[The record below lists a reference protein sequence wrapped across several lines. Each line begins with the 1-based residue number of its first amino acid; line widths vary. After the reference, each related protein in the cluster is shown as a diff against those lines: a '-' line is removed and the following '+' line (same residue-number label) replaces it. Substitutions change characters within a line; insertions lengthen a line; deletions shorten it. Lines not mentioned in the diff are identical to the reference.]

1 MFNQRCWTF
10 TLVWDIFPTQG
21 VPMVSAVKII
31 SRKHISSGRTE
42 IVFKDRAGDL
52 RLGRVFSSGMELKE
66 IHRIFQMISTI
77 EADSVVVPDRI
88 DTDIEDGKYCFSMEW
103 NSSWDSAGNWKP
115 EELIVPLMNLHEKGW
130 LHLDITPASYRRVNG
145 SLKLIHWGD
154 VLVTGL
160 ACTPPELVAG
170 AAPTPCSDFFML
182 GRAMLAGRGYLWDGS
197 NQPLVEALVSEQT
210 SLRAKALDKA
220 GMPGFKQVS
229 VSYRRNRV
237 SALIG
242 GRWQDRD
249 VVTAGWLTRAMA
261 DGWLVSVVRCSP
273 LELHRPLPGKS
284 KITEKVVSGAALVN
298 NLFPSMSGVQRL
310 LVVDSI
316 EFASPDLVEII
327 KEFSNLLPPGLSVVV
342 TAGNLPKS
350 LEECDLSLIGLDGAV
365 SVPWDIPF
373 SAVRN
378 DLLGS
383 GFPMTGSSGAM
394 YRCTARGKTPE
405 PDSVTPEQLFR
416 EGGYRALLNLA
427 SSGKR
432 NIDRSLLART
442 HFELGKYDRA
452 LHLTPANETQ
462 LKAKILL
469 AMGRPA
475 EVSDLLEGKQSSEA
489 KILRASS
496 LIDLMDFDGAV
507 ALLRGASGPEAAL
520 LFAKALDL
528 QGRVAEAL
536 PEIEKAL
543 AVSDESGRVK
553 LLCSRAVIFMRI
565 GDYRNALEA
574 TEESVDTAKKL
585 ADASL
590 LGKSLTERG
599 RVKEVLGNWSGAVDD
614 YRLALL
620 YYAENPGKND
630 RPPLIDLFVLEL
642 RTGELKSAESTFKS
656 LAVRLEHGGSGIPA
670 GQMTAM
676 LTAYRGVVLG
686 LGAMRIPSA
695 RRSASMA
702 AAKNLTLVHALSLL
716 YLGQLLVQEER
727 NDEGMEALKFARAK
741 AGFMGDRHLAL
752 LADLAMTRVGTEI
765 DTTRL
770 LWEARELGLKPEE
783 LEATIIS
790 SDDSVAR
797 DRAFLEILNMP
808 APLLACELASSFGLP
823 DEPGIRRRILESF
836 KDLSELLGDEE
847 RKQFTKSNI
856 RLARILS
863 DSSGYSDMSVLSS
876 SVKKVSQWY
885 TRAADGVD
893 SLDTLG
899 EELGLTYL
907 GAAQSGQAGETK
919 ISSSPELFAAG
930 PDLSSVQMLAPLIAA
945 IAGSRP
951 SPAAGTNRGNRNLF
965 PEIVGQ
971 SREITKLK
979 SVMKRVAGMPVP
991 VLITGDTGT
1000 GKELV
1005 ARGLHDEGP
1014 ASKGPFIAVDCGAI
1028 AESLLESELFGV
1040 TRGAYT
1046 GASESRIGLMEAASG
1061 GTLFL
1066 DEIGNMSVGLQV
1078 KLLRVLETG
1087 KLRRLGD
1094 TSERNTSFRLVTAT
1108 NADLRQDAS
1117 SGRFRT
1123 DLYYRIA
1130 VMEIKV
1136 PPLRDRLE
1144 DIALLTEHFTEELG
1158 GDIRFSRD
1166 AVNVLLQYHWPGN
1179 VRELRNV
1186 VQRTV
1191 LMCSGKVV
1199 RAADVSLEKRIQT
1212 DSVLR
1217 MEPLETAMV
1226 RHVSSV
1232 VEACK
1237 GNRLKA
1243 SRVLQCDPKTVRKY
1257 LALKGS

>member
-1 MFNQRCWTF
+1 M
-10 TLVWDIFPTQG
+10 I
-21 VPMVSAVKII
+21 SAIRII

-42 IVFKDRAGDL
+42 ILFKDGSGDL
-52 RLGRVFSSGMELKE
+52 RLGRVFSSSMEQEEVRRVFKAV
-66 IHRIFQMISTI
+66 SSI
-77 EADSVVVPDRI
+77 EADSVLVPDRI
-88 DTDIEDGKYCFSMEW
+88 DTDIEDGKYCFSMQW
-103 NSSWDSAGNWKP
+103 NSDWDSAGYWKP
-115 EELIVPLMNLHEKGW
+115 EELIVPLMNLHGKGW
-130 LHLDITPASYRRVNG
+130 LHLDITPASYRMVYG
-145 SLKLIHWGD
+145 SLKLLNWGD
-154 VLVTGL
+154 VLVTGP
-160 ACTPPELVAG
+160 ACIPPELSAG
-170 AAPTPCSDFFML
+170 AAPTPCSDFYML
-182 GRAMLAGRGYLWDGS
+182 GRAMMAGRGYLWDGS
-197 NQPLVEALVSEQT
+197 NQPFVEALVSEQT
-210 SLRAKALDKA
+210 SLRAKALDTA
-220 GMPGFKQVS
+220 GVPGFHRATRTF
-229 VSYRRNRV
+229 RRNSV
-237 SALIG
+237 NVLTG
-242 GRWQDRD
+242 GRWQSRD
-249 VVTAGWLTRAMA
+249 AVIAGWLTRAIA
-261 DGWLVSVVRCSP
+261 DGWLVSVVRCNP
-273 LELHRPLPGKS
+273 LESHRPLPGRS
-284 KITEKVVSGAALVN
+284 TVVEKVVSGAALVN

-310 LVVDSI
+310 LVIDSI
-316 EFASPDLVEII
+316 EFASPDLIEII
-327 KEFSNLLPPGLSVVV
+327 REFSNLLPPGLSVVV
-342 TAGNLPKS
+342 TAGSLPKT
-350 LEECDLSLIGLDGAV
+350 LAECNLSPIDLDGAV
-365 SVPWDIPF
+365 SVPWDVPF
-373 SAVRN
+373 SILRS

-383 GFPMTGSSGAM
+383 GFPLFGSSGAV
-394 YRCTARGKTPE
+394 YRCTASGKTPAPE
-405 PDSVTPEQLFR
+405 SLIPEQLFR
-416 EGGYRALLNLA
+416 EGGYRALVACA
-427 SSGKR
+427 SSERVK
-432 NIDRSLLART
+432 IDKALLAWA
-442 HFELGKYDRA
+442 HFELGEYDRA
-452 LHLTPANETQ
+452 LHLTPESETR

-475 EVSDLLEGKQSSEA
+475 EVSELLKGKQSNEE
-489 KILRASS
+489 KVLRASS

-507 ALLRGASGPEAAL
+507 DLLRGASGPEAAL

-543 AVSDESGRVK
+543 AVSSESGRVK

-565 GDYRNALEA
+565 GDYRSALEA
-574 TEESVDTAKKL
+574 AEESVDTAKKL

-599 RVKEVLGNWSGAVDD
+599 RVKEVLGDWSGAVDD

-656 LAVRLEHGGSGIPA
+656 LAVRLEHSGSGIPA
-670 GQMTAM
+670 DQMSAM

-716 YLGQLLVQEER
+716 YLGQLLIQEGR
-727 NDEGMEALKFARAK
+727 NEEGLEALKYARAK

-770 LWEARELGLKPEE
+770 LWEAGELGLKPEE

-790 SDDSVAR
+790 SDDPVTR

-808 APLLACELASSFGLP
+808 APLLACELASNFGLP
-823 DEPGIRRRILESF
+823 DEPVIRRRILESF
-836 KDLSELLGDEE
+836 KDLSELLDDEE
-847 RKQFTKSNI
+847 RKQFTKSNS
-856 RLARILS
+856 RLARILF
-863 DSSGYSDMSVLSS
+863 DSSGFSDISVLSN
-876 SVKKVSQWY
+876 SVKKLSQWY
-885 TRAADGVD
+885 SRAVEGID
-893 SLDTLG
+893 SLDILG

-907 GAAQSGQAGETK
+907 GSEQSRQAGETK
-919 ISSSPELFAAG
+919 ISSSPDLFAAG
-930 PDLSSVQMLAPLIAA
+930 PDLSSVRLLAPIISA
-945 IAGSRP
+945 ITGSRP
-951 SPAAGTNRGNRNLF
+951 SPAAGTRQGNRDLF

-971 SREITKLK
+971 SSEIVKLK

-1005 ARGLHDEGP
+1005 ARGLHSEGP

-1046 GASESRIGLMEAASG
+1046 GASETRIGLMEAASG

-1094 TSERNTSFRLVTAT
+1094 TAERDTSFRLITAT
-1108 NADLRQDAS
+1108 NADLRLDAS
-1117 SGRFRT
+1117 SGKFRT

-1144 DIALLTEHFTEELG
+1144 DVSLLAEHFAEELG

-1166 AVNVLLQYHWPGN
+1166 AVNILLQYHWPGN

-1199 RAADVSLEKRIQT
+1199 RATDVSLEKGLLAET
-1212 DSVLR
+1212 TFR
-1217 MEPLETAMV
+1217 MEPLETAIV

-1232 VEACK
+1232 VDACN
-1237 GNRLKA
+1237 GNKLKA
-1243 SRVLQCDPKTVRKY
+1243 SRILQCDPKTVRKY
-1257 LALKGS
+1257 LALSGN

>member
-1 MFNQRCWTF
+1 MA
-10 TLVWDIFPTQG
+10 
-21 VPMVSAVKII
+21 SAVRII

-42 IVFKDRAGDL
+42 IVFKDRADNL
-52 RLGRVFSSGMELKE
+52 RLGRVFSSGMKLKE
-66 IHRIFQMISTI
+66 IRRIFQMVSAI

-88 DTDIEDGKYCFSMEW
+88 DTDIEDGKYCFSMQW
-103 NSSWDSAGNWKP
+103 NSSWDSTGNWKP

-145 SLKLIHWGD
+145 SLKLINWGD

-160 ACTPPELVAG
+160 ACTPPELIAG
-170 AAPTPCSDFFML
+170 SAPIPCSDFFML

-197 NQPLVEALVSEQT
+197 NQPFVEALVSEQT

-220 GMPGFKQVS
+220 GVQGFKQIS

-237 SALIG
+237 SALTG

-249 VVTAGWLTRAMA
+249 VLTAGWLTRAMA
-261 DGWLVSVVRCSP
+261 AGWLVSVVRCSP

-284 KITEKVVSGAALVN
+284 KIKEKVVSGAALVN

-342 TAGNLPKS
+342 TAGSLPKT
-350 LEECDLSLIGLDGAV
+350 LEGCDLSLIGLDGAV

-373 SAVRN
+373 SALRS
-378 DLLGS
+378 DLVGS
-383 GFPMTGSSGAM
+383 GFPMAGSSGAM
-394 YRCTARGKTPE
+394 YRCTARGKSPE
-405 PDSVTPEQLFR
+405 PDSINPEQLFR
-416 EGGYRALLNLA
+416 EGGYRALVNLA
-427 SSGKR
+427 ASSKW
-432 NIDRSLLART
+432 NIDKSLLARAY
-442 HFELGKYDRA
+442 FELGKYNRA
-452 LHLTPANETQ
+452 LHLTPENDTQ

-475 EVSDLLEGKQSSEA
+475 EVSDLLDGKQSSEA
-489 KILRASS
+489 KVLRASS
-496 LIDLMDFDGAV
+496 LIDLMDFEGAV
-507 ALLRGASGPEAAL
+507 ELLRGSAGSEAAL

-565 GDYRNALEA
+565 GDYKNALA
-574 TEESVDTAKKL
+574 AAEESVDTAKKL

-599 RVKEVLGNWSGAVDD
+599 RVKEVLGSWSGAVDD

-656 LAVRLEHGGSGIPA
+656 LAVRLEHSGSGIPA
-670 GQMTAM
+670 DQMAAM

-695 RRSASMA
+695 RRSASLA

-716 YLGQLLVQEER
+716 YLGQLLIQEER
-727 NDEGMEALKFARAK
+727 YDEGMEALKFARAK

-752 LADLAMTRVGTEI
+752 LVDLAMTRIGTEI

-783 LEATIIS
+783 LEATVIS
-790 SDDSVAR
+790 SDDPVVR

-836 KDLSELLGDEE
+836 KDLSDLLDDEE
-847 RKQFTKSNI
+847 RKQFTKLNG

-863 DSSGYSDMSVLSS
+863 DSSGFSDMSVLSS
-876 SVKKVSQWY
+876 SVNKVSRWY
-885 TRAADGVD
+885 TRADSVD
-893 SLDTLG
+893 SLDKLG
-899 EELGLTYL
+899 QELGLSYL
-907 GAAQSGQAGETK
+907 GAAPSGQAGETK
-919 ISSSPELFAAG
+919 ISCSPDLFAAG
-930 PDLSSVQMLAPLIAA
+930 PDLSSVRLLAPLIAA
-945 IAGSRP
+945 ITGSRP
-951 SPAAGTNRGNRNLF
+951 SSAAETNRENRNLF

-971 SREITKLK
+971 SHAIAKLK
-979 SVMKRVAGMPVP
+979 SLMKRVAGMPVP

-1014 ASKGPFIAVDCGAI
+1014 ASEGPFIAVDCGAI

-1094 TSERNTSFRLVTAT
+1094 TSERNTSFRLITAT

-1117 SGRFRT
+1117 SGKFRT

-1130 VMEIKV
+1130 VMEIGV

-1144 DIALLTEHFTEELG
+1144 DIALLTEHFAEELG

-1191 LMCSGKVV
+1191 LMCSGNVV
-1199 RAADVSLEKRIQT
+1199 RAADVYLEKGIQT

-1217 MEPLETAMV
+1217 MEPLEMAMV

-1232 VEACK
+1232 VEACN

-1257 LALKGS
+1257 LALGRN